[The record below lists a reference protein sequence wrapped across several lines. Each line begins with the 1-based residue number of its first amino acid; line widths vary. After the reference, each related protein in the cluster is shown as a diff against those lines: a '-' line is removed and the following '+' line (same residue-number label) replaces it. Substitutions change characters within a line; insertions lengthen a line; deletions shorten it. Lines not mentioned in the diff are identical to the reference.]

1 MTHLFGLADCNNFYA
16 SCEQVFQ
23 PDLRGKPTV
32 VLSNND
38 GCVIAL
44 SKEAK
49 ALKIPFGMPYFKMK
63 AAPEYRHV
71 QVRSANFTLYGD
83 MSNRVMDT
91 IALNVPDTEIYSIDE
106 CFIDYNGVPNAET
119 HAKQLSE
126 TVRQWTGIAI
136 CIGLG
141 PTKTLA
147 KLANR
152 KAKKEACG
160 AVDVTDMDIRNYI
173 LKETEIGDVWG
184 VGRRWKA
191 RLLLQ
196 GINTAYDFSRM
207 DRRLARDMMGV
218 VGLRTVDELNG
229 ISCQD
234 FELITPDKQN
244 LSISRSFGD
253 TIHTLDG
260 MKERIHYFSTRAT
273 EKLRS
278 GGLVASAITVFVK
291 GNRFRPELP
300 QHSNSVTV
308 SLDGSTSDTGE
319 ILNAALYGLNKIYRP
334 GIPYKKAGILLLDLH
349 QKEQAPS
356 NLFTKNNPQREKLM
370 RTMDGLNSKFGPG
383 AVSYGHIPQSR
394 TWYMSQKMLSNRF
407 TTHWRELL
415 VAK

>member
-1 MTHLFGLADCNNFYA
+1 MPRLFGLADCNNFYT

-49 ALKIPFGMPYFKMK
+49 ALKVPFGMPYFKMK
-63 AAPEYRHV
+63 TTPEYRHV

-83 MSNRVMDT
+83 MSNRVMNT
-91 IALNVPDTEIYSIDE
+91 IALNVPDMEIYSIDE
-106 CFIDYNGVPNAET
+106 CFIDYNGVADAES
-119 HAKQLSE
+119 HAKQLCE

-160 AVDVTDMDIRNYI
+160 AVDVTDMGIRNAI
-173 LKETEIGDVWG
+173 LTETKIGDIWG
-184 VGRRWKA
+184 VGRRWRA

-196 GINTAYDFSRM
+196 GIETAYDLSRM
-207 DRRLARDMMGV
+207 ERRLARNMMGV

-234 FELITPDKQN
+234 LELITPDKQN
-244 LSISRSFGD
+244 LCISRSFSN
-253 TIHTLDG
+253 TIHTLGG
-260 MKERIHYFSTRAT
+260 MKERIHYFSTRAS

-278 GGLVASAITVFVK
+278 GGLVASTISIFVR

-300 QHSNSVTV
+300 QYSNSVTV
-308 SLDGSTSDTGE
+308 SLDGSTSDTGV
-319 ILNAALYGLNKIYRP
+319 ILNAALYALNKIYRP
-334 GIPYKKAGILLLDLH
+334 GVPYKKAGVLLLDLH
-349 QKEQAPS
+349 PKEQAPK
-356 NLFTKNNPQREKLM
+356 NLFTKRNSQREKLM
-370 RTMDGLNSKFGPG
+370 HTMDRLNSKFGPG
-383 AVSYGHIPQSR
+383 AVSYGQVPQSR

>member
-1 MTHLFGLADCNNFYA
+1 L
-16 SCEQVFQ
+16 Q
-23 PDLRGKPTV
+23 GKPTV

-49 ALKIPFGMPYFKMK
+49 ALKIPFGMPYFKMM
-63 AAPEYRHV
+63 AMPEYGHV

-83 MSNRVMDT
+83 MSNRVMNT
-91 IALNVPDTEIYSIDE
+91 IALNVPDMEIYSIDE
-106 CFIDYNGVPNAET
+106 CFIDYNGVADAEN
-119 HAKQLSE
+119 HAKKLCE

-147 KLANR
+147 KLANK
-152 KAKKEACG
+152 KAKKESCG
-160 AVDVTDMDIRNYI
+160 AVDVTDMGIRNAI
-173 LKETEIGDVWG
+173 LTETKIGDIWG
-184 VGRRWKA
+184 IGRRWRA

-196 GINTAYDFSRM
+196 GIETAYDLSRM
-207 DRRLARDMMGV
+207 ERRLARNMMGV

-234 FELITPDKQN
+234 LELITPDKQN
-244 LSISRSFGD
+244 LCISRSFSN
-253 TIHTLDG
+253 TIHTLGG
-260 MKERIHYFSTRAT
+260 MKERIHYFSTRAS

-278 GGLVASAITVFVK
+278 GELVASAISVFVR
-291 GNRFRPELP
+291 GNSFRPELP
-300 QHSNSVTV
+300 QYSNSVTV
-308 SLDGSTSDTGE
+308 SLDGSTSDTGA

-334 GIPYKKAGILLLDLH
+334 GVPYKKAGVLLLDLH
-349 QKEQAPS
+349 SKEQAPR
-356 NLFTKNNPQREKLM
+356 NLFTKSNPQREKLM
-370 RTMDGLNSKFGPG
+370 HTMDRLNSKFGPG
-383 AVSYGHIPQSR
+383 AVSYGQVPQSR